1 MPSAVRCPRSQ
12 CIIVQPAPLVVLR
25 AKTLIDIPEVRE
37 KCAKHALLAVG
48 SWKKQ
53 SASGRHV
60 AQALYQYYESE
71 SKG

>member
-48 SWKKQ
+48 S
-53 SASGRHV
+53 
-60 AQALYQYYESE
+60 
-71 SKG
+71 

>member
-1 MPSAVRCPRSQ
+1 MPSAIRYPRSQ
-12 CIIVQPAPLVVLR
+12 CIVVQPAPIIVIR
-25 AKTLIDIPEVRE
+25 AKALIDIPEVRE

-60 AQALYQYYESE
+60 AQALCQYYESE